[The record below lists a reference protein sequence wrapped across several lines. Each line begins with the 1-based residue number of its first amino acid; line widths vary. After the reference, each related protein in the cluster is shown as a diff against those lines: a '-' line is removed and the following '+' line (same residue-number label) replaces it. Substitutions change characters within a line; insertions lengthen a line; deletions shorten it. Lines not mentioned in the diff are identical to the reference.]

1 VVSSARKVRI
11 SRTRQVRTYAELW
24 HASRVLC
31 DIATAEEKGSTWT
44 SLSSILLTTFTLEAY
59 FNHIGPKLF
68 KSWDDLEA
76 LSPRAKLEVLM
87 EKVGLDLPR
96 GKNPIQM
103 VDKLIR
109 FRNALAHGKT
119 HTLKPK
125 PEFHSTS
132 ADIDKI
138 LWNRPMTDWEKLCTP
153 QFAADARK
161 HVESLINKVH
171 SAAQIEDE
179 YPFVHGIG
187 TSSAGLE

>member
-1 VVSSARKVRI
+1 
-11 SRTRQVRTYAELW
+11 AELW

-153 QFAADARK
+153 Q
-161 HVESLINKVH
+161 
-171 SAAQIEDE
+171 
-179 YPFVHGIG
+179 
-187 TSSAGLE
+187 